1 MLPFALLLN
10 SGALTNFQIVLEAST
25 MLEGSS
31 NIPSEEARERE
42 PTNQIQPA
50 TDSCLCGLQLPTDYT
65 SGNTIQLP

>member
-1 MLPFALLLN
+1 MLSFALLLN
-10 SGALTNFQIVLEAST
+10 SGALTNFQIVLEAS
-25 MLEGSS
+25 MEGSS

-50 TDSCLCGLQLPTDYT
+50 TDTCLCRLQLPTDYT